1 VPITRYV
8 IAPATPRSA
17 RFLLAATVVGLVA
30 VVARNLGVEASAWS
44 WAWDNVY
51 SVVELLAVAAVG
63 LRAATTRGHERAA
76 WIALALGL
84 ASFAAGD
91 LYWTLVLVGVDE
103 PPYPSPAD
111 AGYLAI
117 YPGAYVAL
125 VLLLRARAGRVSG
138 ALWLDGLVSALS
150 VAALG
155 AALVF
160 GVVASTEGSFAAV
173 ATNLGYPLGDLA
185 MLAFVFAVMT
195 VTGWRAGRTWAVVA
209 LGFAVFAVGD
219 TIYLYQAAVGTYV
232 EYTLL
237 DSAWPASFTILAFA
251 AWQPP
256 RRLDAGR
263 LRGWGMLVVPTVL
276 AIVALG
282 MLVVDHYS
290 RVNGLALWLAAA
302 TGLAVVAR
310 FALTFRENLR
320 MLRESEFEAT
330 TDALTGLGNRR
341 ALMRD
346 LGAASGLDVPGHS
359 HVLALFDLDGFK
371 SYNDAFG
378 HPAGDALLERLGRN
392 LATTLEG
399 RGGAY
404 RMGGDEFCV
413 LALVA
418 DGDSDSDTVIAD
430 ASAALT
436 ERGERFHI
444 GCSHGTVVL
453 ERVGEPAEAL
463 RQADQ
468 RMYAD
473 KHGGRQTRE
482 EMVHQVL
489 LRVLGEHDG
498 ALRDHVDDVALLA
511 ERVAERL
518 GLDPREV
525 ADVRR
530 AAALHDVGKVAI
542 PDAILNAPRAL
553 TDEEWEYMRQ
563 HTIIG
568 ARIIGAAPEMARVA
582 EMVRSSHERWD
593 GGGYPDGLAGD
604 AVPLGARIVSV
615 CDTFDAITTTR
626 AYRGARPVEEA
637 LAELERCAG
646 TQFDPDVVEAFLA
659 VVQAGGVHAVASMA

>member
-1 VPITRYV
+1 VPSVSIT
-8 IAPATPRSA
+8 RSA
-17 RFLLAATVVGLVA
+17 RLLLTATVISFVA
-30 VVARNLGVEASAWS
+30 VLVRDLGVESPVWS
-44 WAWDNVY
+44 WGWDNVY
-51 SVVELLAVAAVG
+51 NLVELLAVATVG
-63 LRAATTRGHERAA
+63 LRAATARGPERAS

-84 ASFAAGD
+84 AGFAAGD
-91 LYWTLVLVGVDE
+91 LYWTFVLTGVDE

-125 VLLLRARAGRVSG
+125 VLLLRARAGRVSPT
-138 ALWLDGLVSALS
+138 LWLDGLIAALS

-160 GVVASTEGSFAAV
+160 GVVASTDGSFAAV

-195 VTGWRAGRTWAVVA
+195 VTGWRAGRTWALIA
-209 LGFAVFAVGD
+209 LGFAVFAVAD
-219 TIYLYQAAVGTYV
+219 TIYLYQSAVGTYT
-232 EYTLL
+232 ENTLL
-237 DSAWPASFTILAFA
+237 DAGWPACFTILAFA

-256 RRLDAGR
+256 KRLDAGR
-263 LRGWGMLVVPTVL
+263 LRGWGMLVVPGVL
-276 AIVALG
+276 AIVSLG
-282 MLVVDHYS
+282 MLVFDHYA
-290 RVNGLALWLAAA
+290 RINALALWLAAA
-302 TGLAVVAR
+302 TGLVVVAR
-310 FALTFRENLR
+310 FALTFRENVR

-341 ALMRD
+341 ALLRD
-346 LGAASGLDVPGHS
+346 LHAAADIELPGHS

-392 LATTLEG
+392 LAATLEG

-418 DGDSDSDTVIAD
+418 DGDGDTLIAE
-430 ASAALT
+430 AGAALT
-436 ERGERFHI
+436 ERGERFHV
-444 GCSHGTVVL
+444 GSSHGTVVL
-453 ERVGEPAEAL
+453 ERVGDPSEAL
-463 RQADQ
+463 RLADQ
-468 RMYAD
+468 RMYAH
-473 KHGGRQTRE
+473 KNGGRQTRE

-498 ALRDHVDDVALLA
+498 ALRSHVDDVALLA

-518 GLDPREV
+518 GLDEREI

-530 AAALHDVGKVAI
+530 AAALHDIGKVAI

-553 TDEEWEYMRQ
+553 TEDEWEYMRQ

-582 EMVRSSHERWD
+582 QMVRSSHERWD
-593 GGGYPDGLAGD
+593 GGGYPDGLAGED
-604 AVPLGARIVSV
+604 VPFGARIVSV
-615 CDTFDAITTTR
+615 CDTFDAMTTTR

-637 LAELERCAG
+637 IAELERCAG
-646 TQFDPDVVEAFLA
+646 SQFDPA
-659 VVQAGGVHAVASMA
+659 VVAAFVAVLEAGGARAAVSAA

>member
-1 VPITRYV
+1 V
-8 IAPATPRSA
+8 IARATPTAA
-17 RFLLAATVVGLVA
+17 RLLLGATVVAFVAALV
-30 VVARNLGVEASAWS
+30 RDLGVESPVWP
-44 WAWDNVY
+44 WGWDNVY
-51 SVVELLAVAAVG
+51 SLVELLAIAAVA
-63 LRAATTRGHERAA
+63 LRSTTARGPERGA

-84 ASFAAGD
+84 GAYAAGD
-91 LYWTLVLVGVDE
+91 VYWTFVLSGLDE
-103 PPYPSPAD
+103 PPYPSASD

-117 YPGAYVAL
+117 YPFAYVAL
-125 VLLLRARAGRVSG
+125 VLLLRARAGRVS
-138 ALWLDGLVSALS
+138 ATLWLDGLISALS

-185 MLAFVFAVMT
+185 LLAFVFAVMT
-195 VTGWRAGRTWAVVA
+195 VTGWRAGRTWLLIA
-209 LGFAVFAVGD
+209 LGFAAFAVVD
-219 TIYLYQAAVGTYV
+219 TVYLYQAARGTYV
-232 EYTLL
+232 EFTLL
-237 DSAWPASFTILAFA
+237 DAGWPGSFMLMAFA
-251 AWQPP
+251 AWQPR

-263 LRGWGMLVVPTVL
+263 LRGWGMLVVPGTL
-276 AIVALG
+276 ALVSLG
-282 MLVVDHYS
+282 LLVIDHYS
-290 RVNGLALWLAAA
+290 TLNGLAMWLAAA

-310 FALTFRENLR
+310 FGLTFRENVR
-320 MLRESEFEAT
+320 MLRESEIEAT
-330 TDALTGLGNRR
+330 SDPLTGLGNRR
-341 ALMRD
+341 ALLRD
-346 LGAASGLDVPGHS
+346 LEAAAVTELPGHS
-359 HVLALFDLDGFK
+359 HVLGLFDLDGFK

-378 HPAGDALLERLGRN
+378 HPAGDALLERLGRT
-392 LATTLEG
+392 LAATLDG

-413 LALVA
+413 LALVR
-418 DGDSDSDTVIAD
+418 DGEAD
-430 ASAALT
+430 ALIAEAATALT
-436 ERGERFHI
+436 ERGERFDI

-453 ERVGEPAEAL
+453 ERVGDPAEAL
-463 RQADQ
+463 RLADQ

-511 ERVAERL
+511 EQVARRL
-518 GLDPREV
+518 GLDDRET

-530 AAALHDVGKVAI
+530 AAALHDIGKVAI
-542 PDAILNAPRAL
+542 PDDILNAPRAL
-553 TDEEWEYMRQ
+553 TEDEWEYMRQ

-593 GGGYPDGLAGD
+593 GGGYPDGLAGTD
-604 AVPLGARIVSV
+604 VPLGSRIVSV
-615 CDTFDAITTTR
+615 CDTFDAMTTTR

-637 LAELERCAG
+637 LVELDRCAG
-646 TQFDPDVVEAFLA
+646 SQFDPA
-659 VVQAGGVHAVASMA
+659 VVAAFVAVLAEQRRPVGSAA

>member
-63 LRAATTRGHERAA
+63 LRAARTRGHERAA

-209 LGFAVFAVGD
+209 LGFVVFAVGD

-282 MLVVDHYS
+282 MLVVDHYA

-346 LGAASGLDVPGHS
+346 LEAASGLDVPGHS

-392 LATTLEG
+392 LATALEG

-418 DGDSDSDTVIAD
+418 DGDSDTVIAD

>member
-1 VPITRYV
+1 
-8 IAPATPRSA
+8 
-17 RFLLAATVVGLVA
+17 
-30 VVARNLGVEASAWS
+30 
-44 WAWDNVY
+44 
-51 SVVELLAVAAVG
+51 
-63 LRAATTRGHERAA
+63 
-76 WIALALGL
+76 
-84 ASFAAGD
+84 
-91 LYWTLVLVGVDE
+91 
-103 PPYPSPAD
+103 
-111 AGYLAI
+111 
-117 YPGAYVAL
+117 
-125 VLLLRARAGRVSG
+125 
-138 ALWLDGLVSALS
+138 
-150 VAALG
+150 
-155 AALVF
+155 
-160 GVVASTEGSFAAV
+160 V

-209 LGFAVFAVGD
+209 LGFVVFAVGD

-282 MLVVDHYS
+282 MLVVDHYA

-418 DGDSDSDTVIAD
+418 DGDSDTVIAD

-626 AYRGARPVEEA
+626 AYREARPVEEA

>member
-1 VPITRYV
+1 
-8 IAPATPRSA
+8 
-17 RFLLAATVVGLVA
+17 
-30 VVARNLGVEASAWS
+30 
-44 WAWDNVY
+44 
-51 SVVELLAVAAVG
+51 
-63 LRAATTRGHERAA
+63 
-76 WIALALGL
+76 
-84 ASFAAGD
+84 
-91 LYWTLVLVGVDE
+91 
-103 PPYPSPAD
+103 
-111 AGYLAI
+111 
-117 YPGAYVAL
+117 
-125 VLLLRARAGRVSG
+125 
-138 ALWLDGLVSALS
+138 
-150 VAALG
+150 
-155 AALVF
+155 
-160 GVVASTEGSFAAV
+160 
-173 ATNLGYPLGDLA
+173 
-185 MLAFVFAVMT
+185 
-195 VTGWRAGRTWAVVA
+195 
-209 LGFAVFAVGD
+209 
-219 TIYLYQAAVGTYV
+219 
-232 EYTLL
+232 
-237 DSAWPASFTILAFA
+237 
-251 AWQPP
+251 
-256 RRLDAGR
+256 
-263 LRGWGMLVVPTVL
+263 
-276 AIVALG
+276 
-282 MLVVDHYS
+282 
-290 RVNGLALWLAAA
+290 
-302 TGLAVVAR
+302 
-310 FALTFRENLR
+310 
-320 MLRESEFEAT
+320 
-330 TDALTGLGNRR
+330 
-341 ALMRD
+341 
-346 LGAASGLDVPGHS
+346 
-359 HVLALFDLDGFK
+359 
-371 SYNDAFG
+371 
-378 HPAGDALLERLGRN
+378 
-392 LATTLEG
+392 
-399 RGGAY
+399 
-404 RMGGDEFCV
+404 
-413 LALVA
+413 
-418 DGDSDSDTVIAD
+418 VIAD

>member
-282 MLVVDHYS
+282 MLVVDHYA

-418 DGDSDSDTVIAD
+418 DGDSDTVIAD

-498 ALRDHVDDVALLA
+498 ALRDHVDGVTRMAA
-511 ERVAERL
+511 EVGRRL
-518 GLDPREV
+518 GLGDGDL
-525 ADVRR
+525 AHLRR
-530 AAALHDVGKVAI
+530 AAALHDIGKVAI
-542 PDAILNAPRAL
+542 PDAILHAPRRL
-553 TDEEWEYMRQ
+553 TADEWAYMRQ

-568 ARIIGAAPEMARVA
+568 ARIINAAPELAPVA
-582 EMVRSSHERWD
+582 EMVRSSHESFD
-593 GGGYPDGLAGD
+593 GSGYPDGLAGEEI
-604 AVPLGARIVSV
+604 PLGARIVSV
-615 CDTFDAITTTR
+615 CDSFEAMTAS
-626 AYRGARPVEEA
+626 RPYAAPMAVEDA

-646 TQFDPDVVEAFLA
+646 TQFDPLVVRAFIAVIHELPHHVAALA
-659 VVQAGGVHAVASMA
+659 A